1 VTSARQMPHP
11 SPTPALVTQRAAQ
24 RLPRLA
30 LLLFCAAYALPGV
43 FGRDPWRMA
52 DITAFGYMAAMAE
65 GRTAWLAPTLGGLPL
80 DGALLPHWFGAAAIV
95 LLGPLLGAELAAR
108 LAFVALLAATLALLW
123 YATYHLARTEAAQP
137 VAFAFGG
144 EADTVAYA
152 RALADAAV
160 LALIATLGLLQLG
173 HETRPELAQ
182 LACVALYQW
191 ALAAAPYRAGKARA
205 AVLLALPLAA
215 ASGAAE
221 LALLL
226 GLGGALLCRLSAYAQ
241 VRRLAPWVLASTLAA
256 AGVATLASHGF
267 AVWALTLD
275 AQQWAGIARLW
286 LWFLWP
292 ASLLALWTV
301 WVWRR
306 HLLNRHIALPL
317 SLGVCALALS
327 TALGGEEEVL
337 LLGLPGLAVLA
348 AFALPTLRR
357 SAAAAIDWFSVFFF
371 SLCALAVWVI
381 YLSMHTGVPGAPAR
395 NIARQATG
403 FEPVFSLLALAVALA
418 ATLAWLWLVRWR
430 IARHRHA
437 LWKSL
442 VLPAGGVA
450 LTWLLVMTLLL
461 PVLDHVQS
469 EREWVARLAPHVPA
483 GACIAAP
490 DVGRA
495 AVAAL
500 EHHGRWAVDARADA
514 AEAGRCPVLL
524 RRERQSRHA
533 EAGPGWHEVARV
545 LRPNERRDGTRV
557 FHRSAAPP

>member
-1 VTSARQMPHP
+1 MLHP

-30 LLLFCAAYALPGV
+30 LLLFCAAYVLPGV
-43 FGRDPWRMA
+43 FGRDPWRVA
-52 DITAFGYMAAMAE
+52 DITAFGYMVAMAE
-65 GRTAWLAPTLGGLPL
+65 GRSAWLTPTLGGLPL
-80 DGALLPHWFGAAAIV
+80 EAALLPHWLGAAAIV

-108 LAFVALLAATLALLW
+108 LAFVALLTATLALLW

-182 LACVALYQW
+182 LACIALYQW
-191 ALAAAPYRAGKARA
+191 ALAAAPYRPGKARA

-221 LALLL
+221 IAVLL
-226 GLGGALLCRLSAYAQ
+226 GLAGALLCRLSTYAL
-241 VRRLAPWVLASTLAA
+241 VRQLAPWVGASTLAA
-256 AGVATLASHGF
+256 ALVATLTSHGL
-267 AVWALTLD
+267 AVWTLTLD
-275 AQQWAGIARLW
+275 AGQWAGIARLW

-317 SLGVCALALS
+317 SLSVCAIAVS

-371 SLCALAVWVI
+371 SLCALAVWII
-381 YLSMHTGVPGAPAR
+381 YLSMHTGLPGAPAR

-403 FEPVFSLLALAVALA
+403 FEPVFSALALAIAAA
-418 ATLAWLWLVRWR
+418 ATLAWLWLVHWR
-430 IARHRHA
+430 TTRHRHA

-461 PVLDHVQS
+461 PVLDYVQS
-469 EREWVARLAPHVPA
+469 EREWVARLAPHVPV

-500 EHHGRWAVDARADA
+500 EHHGRWPVDARPDA
-514 AEAGRCPVLL
+514 AEAARCTVLL

-533 EAGPGWHEVARV
+533 EAGAGWHEVARV

-557 FHRSAAPP
+557 FHRTGAVRP

>member
-1 VTSARQMPHP
+1 MLNP
-11 SPTPALVTQRAAQ
+11 SPSPALVTQRAAQ
-24 RLPRLA
+24 RMPRLA

-43 FGRDPWRMA
+43 FGRDPWRPA
-52 DITAFGYMAAMAE
+52 ELTAFGYMVAMAE
-65 GRTAWLAPTLGGLPL
+65 GRTAWLAPTLGGVPL
-80 DGALLPHWFGAAAIV
+80 DGALLPHWLGALAIV

-108 LAFVALLAATLALLW
+108 LAFVALLATTLALLW

-160 LALIATLGLLQLG
+160 LALIATLGLLQRG

-182 LACVALYQW
+182 LACIALYQW
-191 ALAAAPYRAGKARA
+191 ALAAAPYRPAKARA

-221 LALLL
+221 IAVLL
-226 GLGGALLCRLSAYAQ
+226 GIGGALLCRLSTYPQ
-241 VRRLAPWVLASTLAA
+241 VRLLAPWVAVSTLAA
-256 AGVATLASHGF
+256 ALLATLASHWF
-267 AVWALTLD
+267 AAWMPTLD
-275 AQQWAGIARLW
+275 ADQWARIARLW

-292 ASLLALWTV
+292 AALLALWTV

-306 HLLNRHIALPL
+306 HLFNRHIALPL
-317 SLGVCALALS
+317 SLSVGAIALS
-327 TALGGEEEVL
+327 TALGGEAEVL

-357 SAAAAIDWFSVFFF
+357 GAAAAIDWFSVFFF
-371 SLCALAVWVI
+371 SLCALTVWVI

-395 NIARQATG
+395 NIARQVTG
-403 FEPVFSLLALAVALA
+403 FEPVFSAPALVVAAV

-430 IARHRHA
+430 TARHRHA

-461 PVLDHVQS
+461 PVIDHVMS

-490 DVGRA
+490 DVSRA

-500 EHHGRWAVDARADA
+500 EHHGRWQVDARPDA
-514 AEAGRCPVLL
+514 AQASRCTVLL
-524 RRERQSRHA
+524 RRERHSRHA
-533 EAGPGWHEVARV
+533 EAGAGWHEVARV
-545 LRPNERRDGTRV
+545 LRPDERRDGTRV
-557 FHRSAAPP
+557 FHRSAAPR

>member
-1 VTSARQMPHP
+1 MPSL

-24 RLPRLA
+24 RMPRLA

-43 FGRDPWRMA
+43 FGRDPWRVA
-52 DITAFGYMAAMAE
+52 DITAFGYMVAMAE

-80 DGALLPHWFGAAAIV
+80 EGALLPHWLGAAAIV

-108 LAFVALLAATLALLW
+108 LAFVALLTTTLALLW

-137 VAFAFGG
+137 LAFAFGG

-173 HETRPELAQ
+173 HETRPELVQ
-182 LACVALYQW
+182 LACIALYQW
-191 ALAAAPYRAGKARA
+191 ALAAALYRPGKARA

-221 LALLL
+221 IAVLL
-226 GLGGALLCRLSAYAQ
+226 GLGGALLCRRSTYPQ
-241 VRRLAPWVLASTLAA
+241 VRQLAPWVAASTLAA
-256 AGVATLASHGF
+256 ALLATLASHWF
-267 AVWALTLD
+267 AGWALTLD
-275 AQQWAGIARLW
+275 VGQWAGIARLW

-292 ASLLALWTV
+292 AWLLALWTL

-317 SLGVCALALS
+317 SLSVVALVVS

-371 SLCALAVWVI
+371 SLCALTVWVI

-403 FEPVFSLLALAVALA
+403 FEPVFSALALAIAAA
-418 ATLAWLWLVRWR
+418 ATLAWLGLVRWR
-430 IARHRHA
+430 TARHRHA

-469 EREWVARLAPHVPA
+469 EREWVARLAPLVPA

-500 EHHGRWAVDARADA
+500 EYHGRWQVDARPDA
-514 AEAGRCPVLL
+514 AELGRCPVLL
-524 RRERQSRHA
+524 RRERQGRHA

-557 FHRSAAPP
+557 FQRRAAPQ

>member
-1 VTSARQMPHP
+1 MLNS

-24 RLPRLA
+24 RLPWLA
-30 LLLFCAAYALPGV
+30 LLLFCAAYVLPGI
-43 FGRDPWRMA
+43 FGRDPWRVDDLA
-52 DITAFGYMAAMAE
+52 AFGYMVALAE
-65 GRTAWLAPTLGGLPL
+65 GRTPWLAPALGGLPL
-80 DGALLPHWFGAAAIV
+80 DDALLPHWWGAAAIV
-95 LLGPLLGAELAAR
+95 LLGPLVGAELAAR
-108 LAFVALLAATLALLW
+108 LAFAALLGVTLALLW
-123 YATYHLARTEAAQP
+123 YTMYHLARTEAARP

-152 RALADAAV
+152 RALADGAV
-160 LALIATLGLLQLG
+160 LAMIATLGLLQLG

-191 ALAAAPYRAGKARA
+191 ALAAAPYRRHKARA
-205 AVLLALPLAA
+205 AVLLALPLVA
-215 ASGAAE
+215 ASGAPGA
-221 LALLL
+221 ALLL
-226 GLGGALLCRLSAYAQ
+226 GAAGALLCRLSTYEQ
-241 VRRLAPWVLASTLAA
+241 VRRLAPWVTASTVAA
-256 AGVATLASHGF
+256 AALGLLVSAWPDA
-267 AVWALTLD
+267 WPLTLTAD
-275 AQQWAGIARLW
+275 RWANIARLW

-317 SLGVCALALS
+317 SLIVCALVIS
-327 TALGGEEEVL
+327 TALGGDDEAL

-348 AFALPTLRR
+348 TFALPTLRR

-381 YLSMHTGVPGAPAR
+381 YLSMHTGVPAAPAR

-403 FEPVFSLLALAVALA
+403 FEPVFSVLALAFAAA

-430 IARHRHA
+430 TVRHRHA

-469 EREWVARLAPHVPA
+469 EREWVARIAPHVSH

-500 EHHGRWAVDARADA
+500 EHHGRWTVDARPDA
-514 AEAGRCPVLL
+514 AEAARCEVLL
-524 RRERQSRHA
+524 RRERQRQHA
-533 EAGPGWHEVARV
+533 ATGPDWVEVARV

-557 FHRSAAPP
+557 FHRTARPA

>member
-1 VTSARQMPHP
+1 MLKP

-30 LLLFCAAYALPGV
+30 LLLFCAAYMLPGV
-43 FGRDPWRMA
+43 FGRDPWRVA
-52 DITAFGYMAAMAE
+52 DITAFGYMAALAE

-80 DGALLPHWFGAAAIV
+80 EGALLPHWFGAAAIV

-144 EADTVAYA
+144 EADSVAYA

-173 HETRPELAQ
+173 HETRPALAQ
-182 LACVALYQW
+182 LACIALYQW
-191 ALAAAPYRAGKARA
+191 ALAAAPYRPAKARA
-205 AVLLALPLAA
+205 AALLALPLAA
-215 ASGAAE
+215 ASGAVE

-226 GLGGALLCRLSAYAQ
+226 GLGGALLCRLSAYEQ
-241 VRRLAPWVLASTLAA
+241 VRRLVPWVLASTLAA
-256 AGVATLASHGF
+256 AGLAALTSHGF
-267 AVWALTLD
+267 AAWALTLD

-317 SLGVCALALS
+317 SLSVCALGLS
-327 TALGGEEEVL
+327 TALGGKEEVL

-395 NIARQATG
+395 NIARQVTG
-403 FEPVFSLLALAVALA
+403 FEPVFSLLALVLATA

-430 IARHRHA
+430 TARHRHA

-461 PVLDHVQS
+461 PLVDHVQS

-483 GACIAAP
+483 GVCIAAP

-500 EHHGRWAVDARADA
+500 EYHGRWTVDARPAA
-514 AEAGRCPVLL
+514 AEASGCTVLL
-524 RRERQSRHA
+524 RRERHSRHA

-545 LRPNERRDGTRV
+545 LRPHERRDGTRV
-557 FHRSAAPP
+557 FHRSAALQ